1 MPRNDPLIRRGAALQ
16 ARMFQAVYPVVWRLR
31 YSSPELQFATRPV
44 AGPRKVT
51 IPTRHGDLA
60 ALVYAPAA
68 GDIQRQEAA
77 GVLPPV
83 HLITHGGAFI
93 IRVPGQE
100 DNVARYLA
108 SEVGAFAVI
117 PDYDTAPA
125 VRFPVAEQEAYDAFR
140 WVHENGAVMGWDGDR
155 ISAGGPGAGGKLALN
170 VALQAIDDGY
180 GRPVAVCS
188 EYGVADLSMPD
199 ELRTSQKKR
208 PVAGPGLMKLV
219 RETYFADADVTSP
232 LASPA
237 RHPRLAELPPT
248 LILTAGHDTL
258 RHESNALAR
267 TIAALGVPV
276 TYREFPCADH
286 GFTHTKPVVTARAA
300 IRLLGAHLTRA
311 YDTAAAAR

>member
-1 MPRNDPLIRRGAALQ
+1 
-16 ARMFQAVYPVVWRLR
+16 
-31 YSSPELQFATRPV
+31 
-44 AGPRKVT
+44 
-51 IPTRHGDLA
+51 
-60 ALVYAPAA
+60 
-68 GDIQRQEAA
+68 
-77 GVLPPV
+77 
-83 HLITHGGAFI
+83 
-93 IRVPGQE
+93 VPGQE

-108 SEVGAFAVI
+108 SEVGAFVVI

-140 WVHENGAVMGWDGDR
+140 WVRENGAVMGWDGDR
-155 ISAGGPGAGGKLALN
+155 VSVGGPGAGGKLALN

-188 EYGVADLSMPD
+188 GYGVADLSMPD
-199 ELRTSQKKR
+199 ELRTSSKKR
-208 PVAGPGLMKLV
+208 PAVTPPLMKLV
-219 RETYFADADVTSP
+219 RQTYFAGADVTSP

-267 TIAALGVPV
+267 TLASLGVPV
-276 TYREFPCADH
+276 TYREFPDADH
-286 GFTHTKPVVTARAA
+286 GFTHAKPVQTARAA

-311 YDTAAAAR
+311 YDTATAAR